1 MPAVNRHG
9 SVLAN
14 QVIVT
19 TPGVGG
25 IRLPQQGL
33 AVRGVAQITHPTVT
47 SATVGQNLVIKQ
59 PGGSISPSSSNRKL
73 FKRFIIN

>member
-9 SVLAN
+9 SVLGN

-25 IRLPQQGL
+25 IRIPQQGL
-33 AVRGVAQITHPTVT
+33 AVRGVTQIAQQTVT

-59 PGGSISPSSSNRKL
+59 PGSCIYTPILAFR
-73 FKRFIIN
+73 